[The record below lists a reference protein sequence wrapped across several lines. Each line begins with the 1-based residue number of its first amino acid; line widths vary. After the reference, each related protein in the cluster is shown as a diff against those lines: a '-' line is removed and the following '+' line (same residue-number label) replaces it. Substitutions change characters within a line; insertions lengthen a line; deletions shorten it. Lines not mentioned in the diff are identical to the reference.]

1 MAQPYD
7 RSRLYMDIG
16 DFVRIIGTE
25 GESAFFKIANHEQIA
40 NQTVLM
46 ADESSAIA
54 IGVYSDPSPVRFD
67 FDKPVQELR
76 LVQARPVAYP
86 APIGAGA
93 PTPLNNLPPT
103 IEVEWS
109 SPKSRRRGG
118 TDKRTT
124 VTINGIATA
133 VGGID
138 DGRIPINQIRN
149 IGDSNEVFDLWVMH
163 GFEPSFRVL
172 NNSLSIMGGVA
183 ALPMQFLWFITNEGR
198 RYVLGKPSPDEL
210 SGLKSGNIP
219 YRSVSL
225 GGITEIEQEE

>member
-7 RSRLYMDIG
+7 RSRAFLDLG

-25 GESAFFKIANHEQIA
+25 GESAFFKVGNHEQMG

-46 ADESSAIA
+46 ADESSAVA
-54 IGVYSDPSPVRFD
+54 VGAFSDPSPVGFS

-76 LVQARPVAYP
+76 LFQIRPVIYP

-93 PTPLNNLPPT
+93 PTPLNTLPPT
-103 IEVEWS
+103 LQVEWS
-109 SPKSRRRGG
+109 SPKTRRRGG

-124 VTINGIATA
+124 VTMNGIASP
-133 VGGID
+133 VGGIE
-138 DGRIPINQIRN
+138 DGRIPANQIRN
-149 IGDSNEVFDLWVMH
+149 IGDSNEVFDIWVMK
-163 GFEPSFRVL
+163 GFEPAFRVL
-172 NNSLSIMGGVA
+172 NGTLSILGGPVASPLQFMWFVTNMG
-183 ALPMQFLWFITNEGR
+183 R
-198 RYVLGKPSPDEL
+198 KYVLGKPNTDEL
-210 SGLKSGNIP
+210 RGLKSGNIP